1 MPPGASRQHRP
12 VSCTGQSEIVVR
24 AGAATASRVLADDN
38 QLISMIRK
46 ATVTSGQ
53 PIGRPF
59 VASLVGFGYWG
70 PNLARN
76 LSASRDF
83 DLKYISDISSDC
95 LESAK
100 HLYRYSTCVA
110 DPAVALS
117 DPDVD
122 VVFVATPASTHFEL
136 CQEALRNGK
145 NVLVEKPLTL
155 DATSSEALVRLA
167 RQQGLMLAVDHTFVF
182 TGAVQKLRELVV
194 EGKLGA
200 LRYFDSIRM
209 NLGLVQ
215 PDINVLWDLA
225 VHDLSILR
233 FVTDRVPV
241 AVSATGRAH
250 APSTQTS
257 TAYMTLFYEDDF
269 IAHIG
274 TSWMS
279 PVKIRRSL
287 LAGTRQ
293 MVVYDDQDAG
303 QQVKL
308 FDSGVETSSAPGADR
323 RRLVQTR
330 VGDMLAPKVDT
341 REALAVEL
349 KDLASCMRGEVEPL
363 VPGESGLDIVR
374 VLEAATRS
382 LDQNGSSFPVIY
394 DSS

>member
-1 MPPGASRQHRP
+1 
-12 VSCTGQSEIVVR
+12 
-24 AGAATASRVLADDN
+24 
-38 QLISMIRK
+38 
-46 ATVTSGQ
+46 
-53 PIGRPF
+53 
-59 VASLVGFGYWG
+59 
-70 PNLARN
+70 
-76 LSASRDF
+76 
-83 DLKYISDISSDC
+83 
-95 LESAK
+95 
-100 HLYRYSTCVA
+100 
-110 DPAVALS
+110 
-117 DPDVD
+117 VD

-136 CQEALRNGK
+136 CQEALLNGK

-155 DATSSEALVRLA
+155 DSTSSEALVRLA
-167 RQQGLMLAVDHTFVF
+167 KQQGLMLAVDHTFVF
-182 TGAVQKLRELVV
+182 TGAVQKLRDLVV
-194 EGKLGA
+194 GGELGA

-225 VHDLSILR
+225 VHDLSILQ

-250 APSTQTS
+250 VPSTQTS

-293 MVVYDDQDAG
+293 MVVYDDQDLG

-323 RRLVQTR
+323 RNLVQTR

-349 KDLASCMRGEVEPL
+349 EDLASCMRGEVEPL
-363 VPGESGLDIVR
+363 VPGESGLGIVR

-382 LDQNGSSFPVIY
+382 LDQNGSPFPVAC
-394 DSS
+394 DTS

>member
-1 MPPGASRQHRP
+1 MVSR
-12 VSCTGQSEIVVR
+12 E
-24 AGAATASRVLADDN
+24 
-38 QLISMIRK
+38 
-46 ATVTSGQ
+46 
-53 PIGRPF
+53 PIGRPL
-59 VASLVGFGYWG
+59 VASLIGFGYWG

-83 DLKYISDISSDC
+83 DLKYISDISSDR
-95 LESAK
+95 LESAM
-100 HLYRYSTCVA
+100 HLYGTTVCLD
-110 DPAVALS
+110 DPTTTFS

-122 VVFVATPASTHFEL
+122 VVLIATPASTHFEL
-136 CQEALRNGK
+136 CREALENGK
-145 NVLVEKPLTL
+145 HVFVEKPLTL
-155 DATSSEALVRLA
+155 DSVSSQALVQLA
-167 RQQGLMLAVDHTFVF
+167 KRRGLILTVDHTFVF
-182 TGAVQKLRELVV
+182 TGAVRKLRELVV
-194 EGKLGA
+194 GGELGA
-200 LRYFDSIRM
+200 LRYFDSIRV

-215 PDINVLWDLA
+215 PDIDVLWDLA
-225 VHDLSILR
+225 VHDLSILQ

-241 AVSATGRAH
+241 AVSATGSAH
-250 APSTQTS
+250 EPSTQTS
-257 TAYMTLFYEDDF
+257 TAYMTLFYDDDF

-308 FDSGVETSSAPGADR
+308 FDSGIETSSAPGSDYGK
-323 RRLVQTR
+323 LVQTR

-349 KDLASCMRGEVEPL
+349 EHLVACLRGEEEPL

-374 VLEAATRS
+374 VLEAAARS
-382 LDQNGSSFPVIY
+382 LNNNGSPSNVG
-394 DSS
+394 DCVA